1 MKELFRIQEKKRRI
15 LACELH
21 DELGQW
27 LTAIRAENEVILN
40 STGKD
45 SIISI
50 SAQAIKECIQQMHEV
65 IRSKLHKLRPVL
77 LDTLGLSEALFE
89 LKKQWCS
96 HHPQTILEFRLE
108 CDLTN
113 LSEPLG
119 YQSRTQAMK
128 KTISILLIDD
138 HPVVRS
144 GYRRLL
150 ESTLDMRVVAEAENG
165 EIGYQLYLEH
175 QPNVTILDLNM
186 PGIGGLETIRR
197 IKAQDPTAR
206 ILVFSMLNNA
216 AIAQRSLKAGAI
228 GFISKQ
234 SGIGEMIQAVRQV
247 NSGEI
252 SGQSGLNYSNNA
264 E

>member
-1 MKELFRIQEKKRRI
+1 
-15 LACELH
+15 
-21 DELGQW
+21 
-27 LTAIRAENEVILN
+27 
-40 STGKD
+40 
-45 SIISI
+45 
-50 SAQAIKECIQQMHEV
+50 
-65 IRSKLHKLRPVL
+65 
-77 LDTLGLSEALFE
+77 
-89 LKKQWCS
+89 
-96 HHPQTILEFRLE
+96 
-108 CDLTN
+108 
-113 LSEPLG
+113 
-119 YQSRTQAMK
+119 MK

-150 ESTLDMRVVAEAENG
+150 ESTPDMRVVAEAENG

-252 SGQSGLNYSNNA
+252 YIESEFAASTAVNTTLKDTCDNPLDRLTNREFQIFKLIAEGNSSAQIAEQLTISPKTVGVHHVNLMRKLQLQNTTQLIRMAIGQHVI
-264 E
+264 